1 MNGSERRNEILD
13 ILRGA
18 DRPASGSLLAKR
30 LGVSRQVIVQDV
42 ALLRAQGYHIVS
54 EARGYVLVRDEA
66 ARRVFKVKHTPAQAE
81 DEMNMIVDCGGKII
95 DVFVYHRVYG
105 VIRAP
110 LNVSSRLGVRKYME
124 DISSGKSSP
133 LADVTSG
140 YHYHTVSA
148 DSEKTLDIIQ
158 NELEKMGFL
167 AKLQDYEPVDFSEQA
182 VGKTSE
188 PEGGNG

>member
-1 MNGSERRNEILD
+1 MNGSERRKEILD

-18 DRPASGSLLAKR
+18 DRRISGSLLAKR

-42 ALLRAQGYHIVS
+42 ALLRAEGYHIIS
-54 EARGYVLVRDEA
+54 EARGYVLVREDA
-66 ARRVFKVKHTPAQAE
+66 VRRVFKVKHTPEQAE
-81 DEMNMIVDCGGKII
+81 AEMNMIVDCGGKII

-110 LNVSSRLGVRKYME
+110 LNVSSRLDVKKYMA

-148 DSEKTLDIIQ
+148 DSEETLDLIQ
-158 NELEKMGFL
+158 NELEKLGFL
-167 AKLQDYEPVDFSEQA
+167 AKLQDYEPVNFAEQA
-182 VGKTSE
+182 AGKADGK
-188 PEGGNG
+188 PR

>member
-1 MNGSERRNEILD
+1 MNGNERRNEIIN

-18 DRPASGSLLAKR
+18 DRPVSGSFLAKR
-30 LGVSRQVIVQDV
+30 LGVSRQAVVQDM
-42 ALLRAQGYHIVS
+42 ALLRAQGWHIVS
-54 EARGYVLVRDEA
+54 EARGYVMVHEQA
-66 ARRVFKVKHTPAQAE
+66 AKRVFKVKHTPRQAE

-110 LNVSSRLGVRKYME
+110 LNVSSRLDVKKYME

-148 DSEKTLDIIQ
+148 RSEEELDIIQ

-167 AKLQDYEPVDFSEQA
+167 AKLQDYEPVDFKRRDNAAQGPDEHS
-182 VGKTSE
+182 
-188 PEGGNG
+188 